1 MGRTRVGT
9 GWHDCRGTVLSNPLY
24 IAILGMLMM
33 TIGARRFISGVSFEA
48 QLGSLGVE
56 IVNIIYSSPVYDA
69 RYDLGLVFARRRVPC
84 VSELPVHVSQ
94 L

>member
-33 TIGARRFISGVSFEA
+33 TIGARRFVSRMMLSKSPSTKSGDVLPTSVRTALVLTE
-48 QLGSLGVE
+48 LPTSLG
-56 IVNIIYSSPVYDA
+56 
-69 RYDLGLVFARRRVPC
+69 
-84 VSELPVHVSQ
+84 
-94 L
+94 